1 MILKFGEKMVY
12 DKIALLNH
20 INRIRREIGHEEVQ
34 IDIKEVLFDR
44 DTYEMW
50 IITSDRPD
58 KSAIIGKGGWVVGR
72 LREELG
78 IESIHVES
86 YSDFLQKEY
95 RMNLSL
101 NKLNS
106 FVKNS
111 DLDNGSF
118 LALNNLIDILKI
130 KLDKLYSFNFYK
142 YFKDLDESPYNYFE
156 AENHT
161 AVVALSGGTDSSFSL
176 ILAKK
181 LGFNPIAITVDP
193 GTIVLPKQFKQ
204 NIDKLTEELGVEHE
218 YIEVDY
224 SNLVEESFTGRFHPC
239 GRCSKVIEETVY
251 QYAIDNDIPMVI
263 FGDMLATG
271 SQCISEQIINLDAD
285 DVDDA
290 DVDDG
295 EVEVNIG
302 ENDVDGGEVEV
313 NINENN
319 ENNQAY
325 IDNDVNINKVIRL
338 NLPAS
343 LSVSKLENKSLTMH
357 YNLNKFK
364 GFGCPLLYEV
374 HKKFPHMKKYSIQ
387 RILRETRSGALE
399 PGEALDLI
407 WSFYNT
413 D

>member
-1 MILKFGEKMVY
+1 MVY
-12 DKIALLNH
+12 DKVALLNH
-20 INRIRREIGHEEVQ
+20 VNKIRREIGHEAVQ
-34 IDIKEVLFDR
+34 IDIREVLFDR

-50 IITSDRPD
+50 IITNDRPD

-101 NKLNS
+101 DRLDS
-106 FVKNS
+106 FVKGN

-130 KLDKLYSFNFYK
+130 KLDKLYSFNFHK

-156 AENHT
+156 AQNHT

-181 LGFNPIAITVDP
+181 LGFNPVAVTVDP
-193 GTIVLPKQFKQ
+193 GTIVLPKQFKY
-204 NIDKLTEELGVEHE
+204 NIDKLTKDLDVRHE

-224 SNLVEESFTGRFHPC
+224 SNLIEESFTGRFHPC
-239 GRCSKVIEETVY
+239 GRCSKIIEETVY
-251 QYAIDNDIPMVI
+251 GYAIDNDIPMVI

-271 SQCISEQIINLDAD
+271 SQCITEQIVNVGGSDIDGDLDESHGND
-285 DVDDA
+285 LSDLDNNT
-290 DVDDG
+290 
-295 EVEVNIG
+295 NIHK
-302 ENDVDGGEVEV
+302 
-313 NINENN
+313 I
-319 ENNQAY
+319 
-325 IDNDVNINKVIRL
+325 IRL

-374 HKKFPHMKKYSIQ
+374 HKKFPHMKRYSIQ

>member
-1 MILKFGEKMVY
+1 MVY

-20 INRIRREIGHEEVQ
+20 INRIRKEIGHEEVD

-50 IITSDRPD
+50 IITNDRPD

-72 LREELG
+72 LREELSVK
-78 IESIHVES
+78 SIHVES

-101 NKLNS
+101 NRLDS
-106 FVKNS
+106 FVNNDDK
-111 DLDNGSF
+111 DKLDYGVF

-130 KLDKLYSFNFYK
+130 KLANLYSFNFHT
-142 YFKDLDESPYNYFE
+142 YFKQLDESPYGYFE
-156 AENHT
+156 AEKPT

-181 LGFNPIAITVDP
+181 LGFNPIAVTVDP

-204 NIDKLTEELGVEHE
+204 NIDKLVNELDVPHE

-224 SNLVEESFTGRFHPC
+224 ADLIEESFTGRFHPC
-239 GRCSKVIEETVY
+239 GRCSKIIEDAVY
-251 QYAIDNDIPMVI
+251 QYAIDNEIPIVI

-271 SQCISEQIINLDAD
+271 SQCINEQIFNPDEKNNPIDGIDGIGDVGKIDENDENESD
-285 DVDDA
+285 DVDD
-290 DVDDG
+290 
-295 EVEVNIG
+295 EVNNHKI
-302 ENDVDGGEVEV
+302 
-313 NINENN
+313 
-319 ENNQAY
+319 
-325 IDNDVNINKVIRL
+325 IRL

-343 LSVSKLENKSLTMH
+343 LAVSKLENKSLTSH
-357 YNLNKFK
+357 YNLIKFK

-374 HKKFPHMKKYSIQ
+374 HKKFPHMKRYSIQ
-387 RILRETRSGALE
+387 RILRETRSGVLE

>member
-1 MILKFGEKMVY
+1 MINKTLLVLQKFGEKMVY
-12 DKIALLNH
+12 DKVALLNH
-20 INRIRREIGHEEVQ
+20 VNKIRREIGHEAVQ
-34 IDIKEVLFDR
+34 IDIREVLFDR

-50 IITSDRPD
+50 IITNDRPD

-101 NKLNS
+101 DRLDS
-106 FVKNS
+106 FVKGN

-130 KLDKLYSFNFYK
+130 KLDKLYSFNFHK

-156 AENHT
+156 AQNHT

-181 LGFNPIAITVDP
+181 LGFNPVAVTVDP
-193 GTIVLPKQFKQ
+193 GTIVLPKQFKY
-204 NIDKLTEELGVEHE
+204 NIDKLTKDLDVRHE

-224 SNLVEESFTGRFHPC
+224 SNLIEESFTGRFHPC
-239 GRCSKVIEETVY
+239 GRCSKIIEETVY
-251 QYAIDNDIPMVI
+251 GYAIDNDIPMVI

-271 SQCISEQIINLDAD
+271 SQCITEQIVNVGGSDIDGDLDESHGND
-285 DVDDA
+285 LSDLDNNT
-290 DVDDG
+290 
-295 EVEVNIG
+295 NIHK
-302 ENDVDGGEVEV
+302 
-313 NINENN
+313 I
-319 ENNQAY
+319 
-325 IDNDVNINKVIRL
+325 IRL

-374 HKKFPHMKKYSIQ
+374 HKKFPHMKRYSIQ

>member
-1 MILKFGEKMVY
+1 MVY

-20 INRIRREIGHEEVQ
+20 INRIRKEIGHEEVD

-50 IITSDRPD
+50 IITNDRPD

-72 LREELG
+72 LREELSVK
-78 IESIHVES
+78 SIHVES

-95 RMNLSL
+95 KMNLSL
-101 NKLNS
+101 NRLNS
-106 FVKNS
+106 FVNNDDK
-111 DLDNGSF
+111 DKLDYGVF

-130 KLDKLYSFNFYK
+130 KLDNLYSFDFHT
-142 YFKDLDESPYNYFE
+142 YFKQLDESPYGYFE
-156 AENHT
+156 AEKPV

-181 LGFNPIAITVDP
+181 LGFNPIAVTVDP

-204 NIDKLTEELGVEHE
+204 NIDKLVNDLEVPHE

-224 SNLVEESFTGRFHPC
+224 SDLIEESFTGRFHPC
-239 GRCSKVIEETVY
+239 GRCSKIIEDTVY
-251 QYAIDNDIPMVI
+251 KYAIDNDVPIVI

-271 SQCISEQIINLDAD
+271 SQCINEQICNFDENKKQIGETCENELD
-285 DVDDA
+285 DVDE
-290 DVDDG
+290 G
-295 EVEVNIG
+295 VNNHKI
-302 ENDVDGGEVEV
+302 
-313 NINENN
+313 
-319 ENNQAY
+319 
-325 IDNDVNINKVIRL
+325 IRL

-343 LSVSKLENKSLTMH
+343 LAVSKLENKSLTSH
-357 YNLNKFK
+357 YNLIKFK
-364 GFGCPLLYEV
+364 GFGCPFLYEV

-387 RILRETRSGALE
+387 RILRETRSGVLE

>member
-1 MILKFGEKMVY
+1 MMVY

-20 INRIRREIGHEEVQ
+20 INRIRKEIGHEEVD

-50 IITSDRPD
+50 IITNDRPD

-72 LREELG
+72 LKEELSVK
-78 IESIHVES
+78 SIHVES

-101 NKLNS
+101 NRLNS
-106 FVKNS
+106 FVNNDDK
-111 DLDNGSF
+111 DKLDYGVF

-130 KLDKLYSFNFYK
+130 KLANLYSFNFHT
-142 YFKDLDESPYNYFE
+142 YFKQLDESPYGYFE
-156 AENHT
+156 AEKPA

-181 LGFNPIAITVDP
+181 LGFNPIAVTVDP

-204 NIDKLTEELGVEHE
+204 NIDKLVNELDVPHE

-224 SNLVEESFTGRFHPC
+224 ADLIEESFTGRFHPC
-239 GRCSKVIEETVY
+239 GRCSKIIEDAVY
-251 QYAIDNDIPMVI
+251 QYAIDNEIPIVI

-271 SQCISEQIINLDAD
+271 SQCINEQIFNPDENNNPIDGIDGIDDVGKIDENDENESD
-285 DVDDA
+285 DVDD
-290 DVDDG
+290 
-295 EVEVNIG
+295 EVNNHKI
-302 ENDVDGGEVEV
+302 
-313 NINENN
+313 
-319 ENNQAY
+319 
-325 IDNDVNINKVIRL
+325 IRL

-343 LSVSKLENKSLTMH
+343 LAVSKLENKSLTSH
-357 YNLNKFK
+357 YNLIKFK

-374 HKKFPHMKKYSIQ
+374 HKKFPHMKRYSIQ
-387 RILRETRSGALE
+387 RILRETRSGVLE